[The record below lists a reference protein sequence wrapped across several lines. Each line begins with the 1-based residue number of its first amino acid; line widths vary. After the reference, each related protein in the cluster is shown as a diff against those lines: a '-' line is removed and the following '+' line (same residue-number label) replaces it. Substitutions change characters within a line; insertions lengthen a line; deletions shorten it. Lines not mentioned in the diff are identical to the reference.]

1 MANIH
6 RLGDNN
12 DQQNNYQN
20 FRGAGGSQI
29 MSMFGG
35 IDSDPRGENFF
46 DMLKKS
52 FCPKLKLISFATII
66 SAVIIVLYITMLG
79 VGGVNKSDRFLSVYK
94 TTLNNFGGNNPNDVK
109 YNFEIFRWV
118 TSLLL
123 IGDFYNLVIA
133 IFMIFIC
140 YSLLE
145 ATQGLQLTIILFFG
159 GGASGALFGD
169 LCNLCK
175 QDTYSEAFACIYAC
189 VGFLI
194 GMHQEI

>member
-1 MANIH
+1 M
-6 RLGDNN
+6 
-12 DQQNNYQN
+12 
-20 FRGAGGSQI
+20 
-29 MSMFGG
+29 
-35 IDSDPRGENFF
+35 
-46 DMLKKS
+46 
-52 FCPKLKLISFATII
+52 
-66 SAVIIVLYITMLG
+66 IIVLYITMLG

-145 ATQGLQLTIILFFG
+145 ATQGL
-159 GGASGALFGD
+159 
-169 LCNLCK
+169 
-175 QDTYSEAFACIYAC
+175 
-189 VGFLI
+189 
-194 GMHQEI
+194 